1 MRFPSLLPDQE
12 AMIVFNK
19 KPFTDVFK
27 IDVLKISQYSQEKP
41 VLEYLFNKV
50 AGVQNLN
57 LITKQRYFPVSIA
70 KFLRKTY
77 FTANPRWLL
86 LFFFSALAK
95 MTFYTQRYIWS
106 IRINVLFWFFQTNY
120 FLFFNNMI
128 FYWKMP
134 LLVKLTAGL
143 LRISRFTVPGSWSTG
158 PQR

>member
-1 MRFPSLLPDQE
+1 MTLLLYKFKNSNYFDDSNPMRFPSLLPDQE

-41 VLEYLFNKV
+41 VLESLFNKV

-86 LFFFSALAK
+86 VFFLGSCQNDLLHAKVYLIHKNKCSLLILSDELFS
-95 MTFYTQRYIWS
+95 
-106 IRINVLFWFFQTNY
+106 LF
-120 FLFFNNMI
+120 
-128 FYWKMP
+128 
-134 LLVKLTAGL
+134 
-143 LRISRFTVPGSWSTG
+143 
-158 PQR
+158 

>member
-1 MRFPSLLPDQE
+1 MCSVLTLLLYKFKNSNYFDDSNPIGFPSLLPDQE

-41 VLEYLFNKV
+41 VLESLFNKV
-50 AGVQNLN
+50 AGVQSLN

-86 LFFFSALAK
+86 LFFFLGSCQNDLLHAK
-95 MTFYTQRYIWS
+95 VYLIHKNKCS
-106 IRINVLFWFFQTNY
+106 LLILSDELFSVF
-120 FLFFNNMI
+120 
-128 FYWKMP
+128 
-134 LLVKLTAGL
+134 
-143 LRISRFTVPGSWSTG
+143 
-158 PQR
+158 